1 MAFTGPGGRLAQMTG
16 APMKFSMHI
25 PLTLALL
32 ASGFGGMA
40 QTPAAPVGKGDKT
53 QAPQFKGAEVAA
65 ISMAAKQVK
74 TLQLLL
80 TTLIRGG
87 DKSYLDSQPK
97 ANAKD
102 PVKNAAA
109 DTQNT
114 LISFA
119 TQGIPLDPVLKK
131 GDMGDTIYVAKL
143 MDRLNPRTGAFGL
156 NHKALSSI
164 YGDIMSFAIPL
175 AKDKSP
181 AITVEIQAA
190 YDLTDPTSPAMEKYY
205 AAEEVYLS
213 ALAARDEA
221 IGKSIAETGG
231 VFADTKFYTAAK
243 NALSKF
249 NHPNG
254 GNAFK
259 IQEAQEK
266 IRKYEN
272 NNPAVFLKRRLAAW
286 ERAPLKDGVPV
297 FSVDTYPRPENWS
310 DEKGWTVFK
319 YKSTELIDE
328 DKYSKIDTDTTVKYA
343 KGIVDAAV
351 NAKWEKTETFK
362 MTDDQ
367 SFTLEMSIKRV
378 FVSWPWLDT
387 EIFNNVNWKW
397 NDVNKKAV
405 VSDGKGNPDT
415 QLPWLMDSFIIVKG
429 VIIKTTARK
438 DIKTFLEEK
447 LHIKA
452 DVTVGP
458 FTLNSEFNKH
468 DKKDFIHNKNN
479 EISIEIADPQIIA
492 VVATRVPKCP

>member
-1 MAFTGPGGRLAQMTG
+1 
-16 APMKFSMHI
+16 MKHLMHL

-53 QAPQFKGAEVAA
+53 KAPQQKGAEVAA
-65 ISMAAKQVK
+65 ITMAAKQVK

-97 ANAKD
+97 GNAKD

-114 LISFA
+114 MISFA
-119 TQGIPLDPVLKK
+119 TQGVPLDPALKK
-131 GDMGDTIYVAKL
+131 GDMGDTMYVAKL
-143 MDRLNPRTGAFGL
+143 MDRLNPRTREFGL
-156 NHKALSSI
+156 NNKTLSSI
-164 YGDIMSFAIPL
+164 YGDIMAFAIPL
-175 AKDKSP
+175 AKDKNPTTTTP
-181 AITVEIQAA
+181 ADVQAA

-205 AAEEVYLS
+205 AAEEEYLS
-213 ALAARDEA
+213 ALSARDEA
-221 IGKSIAETGG
+221 IGKSIAETGSP
-231 VFADTKFYTAAK
+231 FADTKYYAAAK
-243 NALSKF
+243 KALAKL
-249 NHPNG
+249 NHPNT

-259 IQEAQEK
+259 IQEAQER

-272 NNPAVFLKRRLAAW
+272 NNPGVFLKRRREAW

-297 FSVDTYPRPENWS
+297 FAVDTFPRPESWA

-343 KGIVDAAV
+343 KGIIDATV
-351 NAKWEKTETFK
+351 NATWAKTETFK

-378 FVSWPWLDT
+378 YVSWPWLDT
-387 EIFNNVNWKW
+387 EVFNNVNWKW
-397 NDVNKKAV
+397 NDVNKNAV
-405 VSDGKGNPDT
+405 VSDGTGNPAT

-429 VIIKTTARK
+429 VVIKTTARK

-447 LHIKA
+447 LHVKA